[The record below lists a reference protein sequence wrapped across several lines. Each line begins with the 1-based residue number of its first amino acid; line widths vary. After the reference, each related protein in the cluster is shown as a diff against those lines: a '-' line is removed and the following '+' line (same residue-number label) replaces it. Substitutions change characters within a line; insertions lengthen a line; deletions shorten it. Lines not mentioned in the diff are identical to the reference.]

1 MIRVKKIWDLECT
14 GIMYMFQFVHLREG
28 KDNIKRFLK
37 KIYSNQLFTLLLH
50 RFAASFKLSI
60 CLTL

>member
-50 RFAASFKLSI
+50 KLSI